1 MTNPRL
7 HLSITSELDRFSLDI
22 EADFNKLTTGIFG
35 VSGAGKTSIFKCLA
49 GLHKGATGVIRFNNQ
64 DWLNSEK
71 GVFVPAEHR
80 RIGYVPQNGL
90 LFPNKNVKENLCIAS
105 HRKRS
110 DHSALSLQ
118 VVCQLLE
125 LNDLLERSTLSLS
138 GGERQRVALGR
149 ALFSDPDLLLLD
161 EPLSA
166 LDLQLKRQVLP
177 FLQRIREELSIPMVM
192 ISHYPAEIQALC
204 DDVLVIEQGKNVA
217 FGAAN
222 DIFFRQQVLDLTHGE
237 HYENIIP
244 SIVSD
249 TPSDSDQSTSLLH
262 ILSEN
267 SQYSLITSKTEVPP
281 HGKLMVGIPADEIII
296 ATQHPEGISAQ
307 NIIPVTIDK
316 IEQASGQ
323 FMVCAS
329 LNNGVMLNAQISR
342 ESLMSLGLVT
352 GKDVFFVIKSGACIL
367 YS

>member
-1 MTNPRL
+1 MSEPRL
-7 HLSITSELDRFSLDI
+7 HLSIVSELDQFNLEI
-22 EADFNKLTTGIFG
+22 EADFNQLTTGIFG

-49 GLHKGATGVIRFNNQ
+49 GLHKGAKGVISFNGQ
-64 DWLNSEK
+64 DWLNSDN
-71 GVFVPAEHR
+71 GVFVAAEHR

-90 LFPNKNVKENLCIAS
+90 LFPNKNVRENLCIAS
-105 HRKRS
+105 HRKRN
-110 DHSALSLQ
+110 DHSALSLG
-118 VVCQLLE
+118 VVCELLE
-125 LNDLLERSTLSLS
+125 LNQLLGRSTLSLS

-149 ALFSDPDLLLLD
+149 AIFSDPDLLLLD

-177 FLQRIREELSIPMVM
+177 FLQRIREELRIPMVM

-204 DDVLVIEQGKNVA
+204 DEVLVIQQGKKVA

-237 HYENIIP
+237 HYENIVP

-249 TPSDSDQSTSLLH
+249 VAHDDDQSTSVLH
-262 ILSEN
+262 ILSED
-267 SQYSLITSKTEVPP
+267 SQYSLITSKTDALP
-281 HGKLMVGIPADEIII
+281 HSKLMVGIPADDIII
-296 ATQHPEGISAQ
+296 ATQRPEGISAQ

-316 IEQASGQ
+316 IEQVNGQ
-323 FMVCAS
+323 FMVCTS
-329 LNNGVMLNAQISR
+329 LDNGVPLNAQISR
-342 ESLMSLGLVT
+342 ESLRTLDLHA
-352 GKDVFFVIKSGACIL
+352 GKGVFLVIKSGACIL